1 MEDIQYRRTEGILY
15 RHFKK
20 IKRIERLKYDIENT
34 KQTIHKIQQDL
45 RNVNV
50 ELSDCVKAI
59 DYSQDRVQS
68 SIVTSSAVERE
79 LERITNKLLNELKY
93 KIQRKYKLKARLRKI
108 EEDVKRI
115 EKILSDLTEEE
126 MQIVELRYSEHR
138 TNRAIEKILYMEGR
152 PSSYVSIWR
161 KKNKIIEY
169 IYSQLK

>member
-79 LERITNKLLNELKY
+79 LERITDKLLNELKY

-115 EKILSDLTEEE
+115 EKIFVDLTEEE
-126 MQIVELRYSEHR
+126 KLIVELKYGEKKTIRQ
-138 TNRAIEKILYMEGR
+138 IERILPYAKTT
-152 PSSYVSIWR
+152 IHR
-161 KKNKIIEY
+161 KKREIIEY
-169 IYSQLK
+169 IVSQL